1 MGRKLTIKELAAATG
16 QKDATVR
23 QHILRNRVKKDKA
36 GFIDVDTDFNK
47 VYINDV
53 TNGGGLHNPIA
64 KIVTVKAIKGVTN
77 GEAKEK
83 PVLKE
88 ASESDKFFQNMER
101 RKKMAEVEVQ
111 ERNAE
116 LKKYELEKKAG
127 NLLPV
132 NIVSNILIINCHSI
146 VKAFEA
152 ELDNIN
158 SVYVERMGGTRQDI
172 ADITAK
178 QRKSLDLAMK
188 RAQDSAMHEIDIEI
202 EKYQES
208 RGVGERDR

>member
-64 KIVTVKAIKGVTN
+64 KIVTVKAVKGVTN

-132 NIVSNILIINCHSI
+132 DLITKICVINPQEI
-146 VKAFEA
+146 VKAIEA
-152 ELDNIN
+152 ELDNLNAI
-158 SVYVERMGGTRQDI
+158 YIEKWGGNRQDI

-178 QRKSLDLAMK
+178 QKKCLDVALK
-188 RAQDSAMHEIDIEI
+188 RAKDNAMHEINNAIDE
-202 EKYQES
+202 YQDS
-208 RGVGERDR
+208 RAVGERNR